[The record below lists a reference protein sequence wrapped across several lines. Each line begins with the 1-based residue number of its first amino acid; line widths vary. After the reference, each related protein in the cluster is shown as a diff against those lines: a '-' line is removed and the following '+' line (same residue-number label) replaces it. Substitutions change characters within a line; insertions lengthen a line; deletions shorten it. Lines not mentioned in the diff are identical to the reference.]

1 MSMAIIAKDL
11 DATYMRNLM
20 ESKEDMSKKGSLY
33 VGTGGAEIVPAV
45 GERAQTSVPKTT
57 SLAPDQEGADNGKV
71 LIVNVDK
78 TDGTNVGWKIGQI
91 GSEGIAEGAVT
102 NEKLGLVAPLP
113 LLSTSDDGKV
123 FSVSRPSSKPLT
135 FYGETNIYRGGNL
148 ADIDISLPSSSGTI
162 ARLEDI
168 NVVSLVKTF
177 TVEDETGTVPII
189 DNLIQVGTVYVV
201 NYSLYFEATKIDSG
215 EQITKNIN
223 KTCVFTI
230 PNLAVALERPTFLVD
245 SSFLTISNDWKV
257 AYEIDFNLSSPS
269 NFSVDWTN
277 IFQADALSAKVVFKQ
292 SKNALTLSKLG

>member
-1 MSMAIIAKDL
+1 MAIIAKNL
-11 DATYMRNLM
+11 DATYMLNLM

-57 SLAPDQEGADNGKV
+57 SLAPDQEGADNEKV

-91 GSEGIAEGAVT
+91 RSEGIANHAVT

-113 LLSTSDDGKV
+113 LSSTSDDGKV
-123 FSVSRPSSKPLT
+123 FSISRPGSGPLP
-135 FYGETNIYRGGNL
+135 YGKTNIKRGGNSGDV
-148 ADIDISLPSSSGTI
+148 DILLPSSSGTL

-168 NVVSLVKTF
+168 KVVSPVKTF
-177 TVEDETGTVPII
+177 AVTDETTTALAIG
-189 DNLIQVGTVYVV
+189 NLPQLGTVYVV
-201 NYSLYFEATKIDSG
+201 NYSLYFEAAKNDSG
-215 EQITKNIN
+215 EKITKNIN

-230 PNLAVALERPTFLVD
+230 PNLVVAAEKPAFLVD

-257 AYEIDFNLSSPS
+257 AYEIDFNLSSS
-269 NFSVDWTN
+269 NNFSVAYTN
-277 IFQADALSAKVVFKQ
+277 ILAADVSNTKVVFKK
-292 SKNALTLSKLG
+292 SSNALTLNKLG

>member
-1 MSMAIIAKDL
+1 MAIIAKDL

-91 GSEGIAEGAVT
+91 GSGGIANRAVT

-113 LLSTSDDGKV
+113 LPSTSDDGKV
-123 FSVSRPSSKPLT
+123 FSIRRPGSGLLT
-135 FYGETNIYRGGNL
+135 YGETNIKRGRNL
-148 ADIDISLPSSSGTI
+148 DDVDILLPSSSGTL

-168 NVVSLVKTF
+168 KVVSPVKTF
-177 TVEDETGTVPII
+177 AVTDETTTTLAI
-189 DNLIQVGTVYVV
+189 DNSLQLGTVYVV
-201 NYSLYFEATKIDSG
+201 NYSLYFEATKKDSG
-215 EQITKNIN
+215 EKITKNIN

-230 PNLAVALERPTFLVD
+230 PNSAVMIERPAFLVD

-257 AYEIDFNLSSPS
+257 AYEIDFNLSPS
-269 NFSVDWTN
+269 NNFSVAYTN
-277 IFQADALSAKVVFKQ
+277 ILAADVLNTKVVFKQ
-292 SKNALTLSKLG
+292 SENALALSKLG